1 MEKLVIENDGFSNDT
16 YTFNE
21 LFEEIN
27 EEEKFDNFLRKTCK
41 EQKYEKLELYL
52 DRYIEYIC
60 DLIDE
65 ADSFIIDTTKEEKK
79 LYLEKLNYLEKYKM
93 MYSENGEKPFKIE
106 VFDISEK
113 NKKKILK
120 DNICFNIGDCD
131 MQICII
137 PVNRKYII
145 NKEKLEGAGIIKL
158 LNKNLQ
164 IARIEQQNGYI
175 HDYRPKEEIERHKE
189 KYRKM
194 K

>member
-27 EEEKFDNFLRKTCK
+27 EEEEFDNFLRKTCK
-41 EQKYEKLELYL
+41 EQKYEKLEYYL
-52 DRYIEYIC
+52 DRYIEYIS

-65 ADSFIIDTTKEEKK
+65 SDSFIIDTTKEEKR
-79 LYLEKLNYLEKYKM
+79 LYLENLNYLEKYKM
-93 MYSENGEKPFKIE
+93 FYSENGEKPFKIE
-106 VFDISEK
+106 IFDISEK

-120 DNICFNIGDCD
+120 ENICFNIGDCD
-131 MQICII
+131 MQVCII

-158 LNKNLQ
+158 LNKNIQ

-175 HDYRPKEEIERHKE
+175 HDYRPKEEIEKHKE